1 MLILFFSRFEKTQS
15 SFILE
20 IDADSDEEWSD
31 DEEEANEGDIFTGF
45 AEGED
50 AEEEAEAKGAEED
63 EVVVDA
69 DAALSTVV
77 QVGAKIV
84 VVLLYS
90 FLCLL
95 IFSSRLSRLC
105 ACPPVL
111 QSIAM
116 YSRKKATPAKKRRL
130 RKQGA
135 APARQ
140 IVALRLSGHEGE
152 KWNAMGVYG
161 IGGDQAKSARFK
173 QEVQPAFMGVSGLQL
188 IIRRNAGMS
197 WICFIYRLTFVRILL
212 TNISETFDLLP
223 LISFDLK

>member
-1 MLILFFSRFEKTQS
+1 
-15 SFILE
+15 
-20 IDADSDEEWSD
+20 
-31 DEEEANEGDIFTGF
+31 
-45 AEGED
+45 
-50 AEEEAEAKGAEED
+50 
-63 EVVVDA
+63 
-69 DAALSTVV
+69 
-77 QVGAKIV
+77 
-84 VVLLYS
+84 
-90 FLCLL
+90 
-95 IFSSRLSRLC
+95 
-105 ACPPVL
+105 
-111 QSIAM
+111 M

-212 TNISETFDLLP
+212 TNIYEKFDLLP